1 MDVIEAMETC
11 SAARYLRP
19 DPVPQDLIERVTTRA
34 SSPGNSQEWDFIV
47 VRNPEAKRKI
57 RDLLAPRF
65 KAMGVGVSTTGRV
78 TSRMIAGAM
87 HLAETLNEVP
97 AIIFVC
103 GPVAY
108 PPNAPMEQ
116 FVWSALYPAAQ
127 NLIVAARSLGLG
139 TTFTTFHMFMESE
152 LRELLRI
159 PKEIRFGVMIPIG
172 WPQNDFVKV
181 KRAEVSLPQ
190 PPLAEQKNI
199 IDASVLK

>member
-1 MDVIEAMETC
+1 MDVIETMETC
-11 SAARYLRP
+11 SAARYLKP
-19 DPVPQDLIERVTTRA
+19 DPVPQDLIERVIYAATRA
-34 SSPGNSQEWDFIV
+34 SSPGNSQQWDFIV
-47 VRNPEAKRKI
+47 VRNPEAKQKI

-65 KAMGVGVSTTGRV
+65 KAMRAGAPAGQV
-78 TSRMIAGAM
+78 TNRMIDGAM

-108 PPNAPMEQ
+108 PPNAPIEQ

-139 TTFTTFHMFMESE
+139 TTFTTFQMFMESE
-152 LRELLRI
+152 LRELLGI
-159 PKEIRFGVMIPIG
+159 PEGIKFGVMIPLG

-181 KRAEVSLPQ
+181 KRKPIAKVIHWDKWS
-190 PPLAEQKNI
+190 A
-199 IDASVLK
+199 ID

>member
-11 SAARYLRP
+11 SAARYLKP
-19 DPVPQDLIERVTTRA
+19 DPVPQDLIERVIFAATRA

-47 VRNPEAKRKI
+47 VRNPEAKQKI

-65 KAMGVGVSTTGRV
+65 KAMRAGQV
-78 TSRMIAGAM
+78 TSRMIDGAM

-139 TTFTTFHMFMESE
+139 TTFTTFQMFIESE
-152 LRELLRI
+152 LRELLGI
-159 PKEIRFGVMIPIG
+159 PKEIKFAVMIPIG

-181 KRAEVSLPQ
+181 KRKPISKVIHWDRWS
-190 PPLAEQKNI
+190 
-199 IDASVLK
+199 D

>member
-19 DPVPQDLIERVTTRA
+19 DPVPQDLIERVIYAATRA

-65 KAMGVGVSTTGRV
+65 KAMGVGVSTTGRI

-127 NLIVAARSLGLG
+127 NLIVAARS
-139 TTFTTFHMFMESE
+139 
-152 LRELLRI
+152 
-159 PKEIRFGVMIPIG
+159 V
-172 WPQNDFVKV
+172 W
-181 KRAEVSLPQ
+181 AQ
-190 PPLAEQKNI
+190 PSRPSTCLWK
-199 IDASVLK
+199 ASSAICWEFPRRSNSA

>member
-11 SAARYLRP
+11 SAARYLKP
-19 DPVPQDLIERVTTRA
+19 DPVPQDLIERVIYAATRA
-34 SSPGNSQEWDFIV
+34 SSPGNSQQWDFIV
-47 VRNPEAKRKI
+47 VRSAEAKRKI

-65 KAMGVGVSTTGRV
+65 KAMRAGAQTGRV
-78 TSRMIAGAM
+78 TSRMIDGAM

-139 TTFTTFHMFMESE
+139 TTFTTFQMFIESE
-152 LRELLRI
+152 LRELLGI
-159 PKEIRFGVMIPIG
+159 PKQIKFGVMIPIG

-181 KRAEVSLPQ
+181 KRKPISKVIHWDRWS
-190 PPLAEQKNI
+190 
-199 IDASVLK
+199 D

>member
-1 MDVIEAMETC
+1 MNVIEAMETC

-19 DPVPQDLIERVTTRA
+19 DPVAQELIERVIYAATRA
-34 SSPGNSQEWDFIV
+34 SSPGNSQQWDFIV

-65 KAMGVGVSTTGRV
+65 QAMRAEMPATAQV
-78 TSRMIAGAM
+78 TSKMIAGAM
-87 HLAETLNEVP
+87 NLAETLDKAP

-108 PPNAPMEQ
+108 PPNAPVEQ

-152 LRELLRI
+152 LRELLGI
-159 PKEIRFGVMIPIG
+159 PEEIKFGVMIPIG
-172 WPQNDFVKV
+172 WPQKDFVKV
-181 KRAEVSLPQ
+181 KRKPISKVIHWDRWS
-190 PPLAEQKNI
+190 
-199 IDASVLK
+199 D

>member
-11 SAARYLRP
+11 SAARYLKP
-19 DPVPQDLIERVTTRA
+19 DPVSQDLIERAIYAATRA

-47 VRNPEAKRKI
+47 VRDPEAKRKI

-65 KAMGVGVSTTGRV
+65 KARGVGVSTTGQV
-78 TSRMIAGAM
+78 TSRMLAGAM

-108 PPNAPMEQ
+108 PPNAPLEQ

-139 TTFTTFHMFMESE
+139 TTFTALPVVMEKA
-152 LRELLRI
+152 LRRG
-159 PKEIRFGVMIPIG
+159 R
-172 WPQNDFVKV
+172 
-181 KRAEVSLPQ
+181 
-190 PPLAEQKNI
+190 
-199 IDASVLK
+199 

>member
-11 SAARYLRP
+11 SAARYLKP
-19 DPVPQDLIERVTTRA
+19 DPVSQDLIERAIYAATRA

-47 VRNPEAKRKI
+47 VRNPAAKQKI
-57 RDLLAPRF
+57 GDLLAPRF
-65 KAMGVGVSTTGRV
+65 KAMRAGAPTGQV
-78 TSRMIAGAM
+78 TSRMITGAT

-108 PPNAPMEQ
+108 PPNAPIEQ

-139 TTFTTFHMFMESE
+139 TTCTTFQMFMESE
-152 LRELLRI
+152 LRELLGI
-159 PKEIRFGVMIPIG
+159 PEEIKFGVMIPLG

-181 KRAEVSLPQ
+181 KRKPIAKVIHWDKWS
-190 PPLAEQKNI
+190 A
-199 IDASVLK
+199 ID

>member
-1 MDVIEAMETC
+1 VIY
-11 SAARYLRP
+11 AA
-19 DPVPQDLIERVTTRA
+19 TRA

-47 VRNPEAKRKI
+47 VRNPEAKQKI

-65 KAMGVGVSTTGRV
+65 KAMRAGQV
-78 TSRMIAGAM
+78 TSRMIDGAM

-139 TTFTTFHMFMESE
+139 TTFTTFQMFMESE
-152 LRELLRI
+152 LRDLLGI
-159 PKEIRFGVMIPIG
+159 PKEIKFGVMIPIG

-181 KRAEVSLPQ
+181 KRKPISKVIHWDKWS
-190 PPLAEQKNI
+190 
-199 IDASVLK
+199 D

>member
-11 SAARYLRP
+11 SAARYLKP
-19 DPVPQDLIERVTTRA
+19 DPVPQDLIERVIYAATRA

-47 VRNPEAKRKI
+47 VRNPEAKQKI
-57 RDLLAPRF
+57 RDLLVPRF
-65 KAMGVGVSTTGRV
+65 KAMRAGLPTTGRV
-78 TSRMIAGAM
+78 TSRMLSGAV

-127 NLIVAARSLGLG
+127 NLIVAARSLGLAQPSRP
-139 TTFTTFHMFMESE
+139 FTC
-152 LRELLRI
+152 LW
-159 PKEIRFGVMIPIG
+159 K
-172 WPQNDFVKV
+172 
-181 KRAEVSLPQ
+181 
-190 PPLAEQKNI
+190 
-199 IDASVLK
+199 ASSASC

>member
-11 SAARYLRP
+11 SAARYLKP
-19 DPVPQDLIERVTTRA
+19 DSLPQDLIERVIYAATCA

-47 VRNPEAKRKI
+47 VRNPEAKRRI
-57 RDLLAPRF
+57 RDLLMPRF
-65 KAMGVGVSTTGRV
+65 KAMRAEMPTTGKV
-78 TSRMIAGAM
+78 TSKMLTGAM
-87 HLAETLNEVP
+87 HLAETMNEAP

-103 GPVAY
+103 GPVTY

-152 LRELLRI
+152 LRELLGI

-181 KRAEVSLPQ
+181 KRKPISKVIHWDKWS
-190 PPLAEQKNI
+190 
-199 IDASVLK
+199 D

>member
-11 SAARYLRP
+11 GAARYLRP
-19 DPVPQDLIERVTTRA
+19 DPVPQDLIERVISAATRA

-47 VRNPEAKRKI
+47 VRNSKAKRKI

-65 KAMGVGVSTTGRV
+65 KTMGVGVSTTGRV
-78 TSRMIAGAM
+78 TSRMIAGAT
-87 HLAETLNEVP
+87 HLAETLHEVP

-139 TTFTTFHMFMESE
+139 TTFTTFHMLMENE
-152 LRELLRI
+152 LRDLLGI
-159 PKEIRFGVMIPIG
+159 PKEIKFGVMIPIG

-181 KRAEVSLPQ
+181 KRKP
-190 PPLAEQKNI
+190 I
-199 IDASVLK
+199 ASVIHWDKCRD

>member
-11 SAARYLRP
+11 SAARYLKP
-19 DPVPQDLIERVTTRA
+19 DPVPQDLIERVIYAATRA
-34 SSPGNSQEWDFIV
+34 SSPGNSQQWDFIV
-47 VRNPEAKRKI
+47 VRNPAAKRKI
-57 RDLLAPRF
+57 RDLLASRF
-65 KAMGVGVSTTGRV
+65 KSMRAEMPTTGQS
-78 TSRMIAGAM
+78 TSRIAAAI

-103 GPVAY
+103 GPVTY

-139 TTFTTFHMFMESE
+139 TTFTTFQMFMESE
-152 LRELLRI
+152 LRELLGI
-159 PKEIRFGVMIPIG
+159 PKEIKFGVMIPIG

-181 KRAEVSLPQ
+181 KRKPVP
-190 PPLAEQKNI
+190 
-199 IDASVLK
+199 SVIHWDKWSD